1 MEKMTIFERIQ
12 KLDRRWIYIVVA
24 LAIIVPLAIPFN
36 SDNVT
41 SPSTENLYQFIDSYA
56 GRQDRAVLLSFY
68 HDASTMPELF
78 PMEVAILRHCFER
91 NIKVFTL
98 TWFPQGA
105 PIIDYAIN
113 TVKEEYPNIKSGVDY
128 CNFGYIPAAL
138 AMPTILGMGDNIAAA
153 VKTDAEGRKL
163 ENLEIIKGI
172 NNYSEMNLVVEF
184 SGSSAGV
191 TWLYYARPKFGLN
204 IAVGVTAV
212 MAADEYPFLQSGQKI
227 GMLAGL
233 KGAAE
238 YEKLV
243 DVFAAYREPG
253 SPITVTYDEDGN
265 KIVPGRAFSSDILR
279 EESTKELI
287 NITTQNVAKF
297 SPEEY
302 QQFVAK
308 YPDKAG
314 IFDQLKAEK
323 DGNVEIDVTKVT
335 EAQKEE
341 LGYMA
346 FADLNRMTRNII
358 YKFKVARIGMNA
370 QSVAHI
376 MIIVFIILGNIGYF
390 IQKARQAKQ

>member
-1 MEKMTIFERIQ
+1 MNIFERIQ

-24 LAIIVPLAIPFN
+24 LAIVIPLAIPFN

-56 GRQDRAVLLSFY
+56 GRQDRAILLSFY

-91 NIKVFTL
+91 NVKVFML

-138 AMPTILGMGDNIAAA
+138 AMTTILGMGDNIAAA

-163 ENLEIIKGI
+163 ENLEIIKGV

-204 IAVGVTAV
+204 IGVGVTAV

-253 SPITVTYDEDGN
+253 SPITVTVDEDGN

-279 EESTKELI
+279 EESTKQLI
-287 NITTQNVAKF
+287 NITTQTVAKF
-297 SPEEY
+297 SADEY
-302 QQFVAK
+302 SKFVGK
-308 YPDKAG
+308 YPDKAP
-314 IFDQLKAEK
+314 IFDKLKTEK
-323 DGNVEIDVTKVT
+323 NGQVEIDVTKVT
-335 EAQKEE
+335 DDQKEA
-341 LGYMA
+341 LGYTAM
-346 FADLNRMTRNII
+346 ADLNRMTRNII

-376 MIIVFIILGNIGYF
+376 MIIVFIVLGNIGYF
-390 IQKARQAKQ
+390 IQKARQARQ

>member
-1 MEKMTIFERIQ
+1 MNIFERIQ

-24 LAIIVPLAIPFN
+24 LAIVIPLAIPFN

-56 GRQDRAVLLSFY
+56 GRQDRAILLSFY

-91 NIKVFTL
+91 NVKVFML

-163 ENLEIIKGI
+163 ENLEIIKGV

-204 IAVGVTAV
+204 IGVGVTAV
-212 MAADEYPFLQSGQKI
+212 MAADEYPSCSPDRRSACWQGSKAPRNMKNWWTSLPLTANPAVPSPLPWMKTATRSCPAELSAAISSGKN
-227 GMLAGL
+227 
-233 KGAAE
+233 
-238 YEKLV
+238 
-243 DVFAAYREPG
+243 PP
-253 SPITVTYDEDGN
+253 SN
-265 KIVPGRAFSSDILR
+265 
-279 EESTKELI
+279 
-287 NITTQNVAKF
+287 
-297 SPEEY
+297 
-302 QQFVAK
+302 
-308 YPDKAG
+308 
-314 IFDQLKAEK
+314 
-323 DGNVEIDVTKVT
+323 
-335 EAQKEE
+335 
-341 LGYMA
+341 
-346 FADLNRMTRNII
+346 
-358 YKFKVARIGMNA
+358 
-370 QSVAHI
+370 
-376 MIIVFIILGNIGYF
+376 
-390 IQKARQAKQ
+390 